1 MATDPARI
9 DFRLMSDPRLAAGV
23 SGAVAHIAVQMGFSA
38 DEGADLAAVVGEA
51 SRDAFPLLT
60 DPDGM
65 VGVTLE
71 QFPDRIEIVVEH
83 EGQALPAAGLD
94 TFAFPGA
101 AEAAARGLSGLSLLR
116 RVDRVQYDTQG
127 GVSRMKLIK
136 YLPANS
142 GTK

>member
-1 MATDPARI
+1 
-9 DFRLMSDPRLAAGV
+9 MSDSRLVAGV
-23 SGAVAHIAVQMGFSA
+23 VGVVAHVAGNMGFSA
-38 DEGADLAAVVGEA
+38 DEGAALAAVVGEA
-51 SRDAFPLLT
+51 SRDTFPLLT
-60 DPDGM
+60 DPAGM
-65 VGVTLE
+65 VGITLE
-71 QFPDRIEIVVEH
+71 QFPDRIEVVVEH
-83 EGQALPAAGLD
+83 EGHPLPAAGLD

-101 AEAAARGLSGLSLLR
+101 AEAGARGLSGLSLLR